1 MAIDNEQ
8 SLLWDL
14 FGTNIGG
21 QAYNSPFYAFI
32 EKQSAEDYFKGQWI
46 NFETW
51 RNSYERYFTV
61 GV

>member
-1 MAIDNEQ
+1 M
-8 SLLWDL
+8 
-14 FGTNIGG
+14 
-21 QAYNSPFYAFI
+21 PFYAFI
-32 EKQSAEDYFKGQWI
+32 AKENAEDYFKGQWS